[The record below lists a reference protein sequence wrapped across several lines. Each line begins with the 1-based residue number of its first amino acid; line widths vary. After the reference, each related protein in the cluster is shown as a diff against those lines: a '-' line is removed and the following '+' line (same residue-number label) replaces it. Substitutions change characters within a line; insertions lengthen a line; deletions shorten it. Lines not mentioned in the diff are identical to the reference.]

1 MVFNL
6 KGLMESVR
14 PTQIGIGALET
25 IQNRFKEDRE
35 LDQQR
40 LSNTIDS
47 AGLILEDA
55 NEQVALINKRDELFA
70 QTAEMYGPSVADYL
84 SQNKTFALYDGVNN
98 VNALKDIDS
107 KAREATRI
115 IAEGGFE
122 TSENPYQLDT
132 RNALLGTL
140 DKVESELQSL
150 NNIPDKTGK
159 VAIRKK
165 ELEKIKSTLGTE
177 VMPGEGVKVSAFP
190 TTMSQSQRLNEQ
202 ALNVAT
208 AMNLGVDIFSKEA
221 MNEIGFNP
229 VSVNEADEI
238 LGIANNIN
246 DLQNMFT
253 DDVKLRTIILT
264 SSNLKKDLEPY
275 QKRYEEILK
284 QSISRIPEKD
294 ATSTTDADENLP
306 IIKTAE
312 EYEALPSG
320 TIFLNADGTK
330 AKKP

>member
-1 MVFNL
+1 
-6 KGLMESVR
+6 
-14 PTQIGIGALET
+14 
-25 IQNRFKEDRE
+25 
-35 LDQQR
+35 
-40 LSNTIDS
+40 
-47 AGLILEDA
+47 
-55 NEQVALINKRDELFA
+55 
-70 QTAEMYGPSVADYL
+70 
-84 SQNKTFALYDGVNN
+84 
-98 VNALKDIDS
+98 
-107 KAREATRI
+107 
-115 IAEGGFE
+115 
-122 TSENPYQLDT
+122 
-132 RNALLGTL
+132 
-140 DKVESELQSL
+140 
-150 NNIPDKTGK
+150 
-159 VAIRKK
+159 
-165 ELEKIKSTLGTE
+165 
-177 VMPGEGVKVSAFP
+177 
-190 TTMSQSQRLNEQ
+190 
-202 ALNVAT
+202 
-208 AMNLGVDIFSKEA
+208 